1 MKLMR
6 IQMTQ
11 EWNELIRLT
20 QGEPFTIE
28 RIRLKDRDI
37 AIEGS
42 FDLPPLARLR
52 SEDVLFITAF
62 VRSHGSIKEMEAQF
76 GISYPTVKN
85 RLNAVAAQLPFVDV
99 NPPSAKRDVI
109 DQLERG
115 EIDVAEALK
124 RMKG

>member
-1 MKLMR
+1 
-6 IQMTQ
+6 MTQ
-11 EWNELIRLT
+11 DWNELISLT
-20 QGEPFTIE
+20 QGVSFTIE
-28 RIRLKDRDI
+28 KVRLKDKDI

-52 SEDVLFITAF
+52 AEDVLFITAF

-85 RLNAVAAQLPFVDV
+85 RLNAIAAQLPFVDV
-99 NPPSAKRDVI
+99 NPPSARRDVL

-115 EIDVAEALK
+115 EIDVVEALK

>member
-1 MKLMR
+1 
-6 IQMTQ
+6 MTQ

-28 RIRLKDRDI
+28 RIHLKDRDI

-85 RLNAVAAQLPFVDV
+85 RLNAVAALLPFVDV

-115 EIDVAEALK
+115 EIDVDEALK

>member
-1 MKLMR
+1 MR
-6 IQMTQ
+6 FKMTQ
-11 EWNELIRLT
+11 DWNELISLT
-20 QGEPFTIE
+20 QGASFTIE
-28 RIRLKDRDI
+28 KVRLKDKDI

-52 SEDVLFITAF
+52 AEDVLFITAF

-85 RLNAVAAQLPFVDV
+85 RLNAIAAQLPFIDI
-99 NPPSAKRDVI
+99 NPPSAKRDVL

>member
-1 MKLMR
+1 MN
-6 IQMTQ
+6 QD
-11 EWNELIRLT
+11 WNELIKLT

-28 RIRLKDRDI
+28 RIRLKDKDI
-37 AIEGS
+37 AIEGN
-42 FDLPPLARLR
+42 FDLPVLARLR
-52 SEDVLFITAF
+52 AEDVLFITAF

-85 RLNAVAAQLPFVDV
+85 RLNAIAAQLPFVDV
-99 NPPSAKRDVI
+99 NPPSAKRDVL

-115 EIDVAEALK
+115 EIDVDEALK